1 MKRRT
6 LHRITTLNLYSA
18 KLIAVT
24 PINIAEAKFTFEHP
38 AVKSEH
44 IEH

>member
-18 KLIAVT
+18 KFITVT
-24 PINIAEAKFTFEHP
+24 PINRAKTKFTFEYP

-44 IEH
+44 TEH